1 MREQLATPVSYE
13 TERALLG
20 GLLLDPQ
27 AWTALPELDDA
38 AFYAP
43 THRDVFRAIKTLA
56 TTGAPTDPISVFE
69 QLRRQG
75 LEIELED
82 VTDLAQYTPSP
93 SSMRRYAE
101 EVLGQYRLRQLMDA
115 GRDIVDLAM
124 TPGNTAAEKID
135 KAQMMLAKLA
145 TVKAKRDPQ
154 YIHESLEKYIALLQD
169 LSEGKNPAIATGIGG
184 LDKLLNGGMR
194 RGEVMV
200 IGARPKHGKTALA
213 LAMARNMARDNS
225 VLYLSQEMPVN
236 QLMHRHTAAAGSF
249 DISRILAASEADTAM
264 WDAVGDAA
272 RRLGNLRLS
281 HDDQCS
287 LSLMDIRRKALKVRR
302 ERGLDVLFVD
312 FLQLMEGAGEEN
324 RNRELDVI
332 VNGIKSFALDL
343 GICVVVL
350 SQMSRKADEHYGR
363 PTMSHLRDSG
373 AIEAAADQI
382 ALLFTDWAHPQSK
395 RTAEFEG
402 YAELEIV
409 AHRNGPQGVVPMEF
423 IGKYQQ
429 MGDWLK
435 PLPVRRPV
443 AEPTGRAR
451 AANF

>member
-1 MREQLATPVSYE
+1 MRDQLAIPVSYE

-69 QLRRQG
+69 QMRRHD
-75 LEIELED
+75 LDIELAD

-93 SSMRRYAE
+93 SSMRRYVE
-101 EVLGQYRLRQLMDA
+101 EIVGQHRLRQLMDA

-124 TPGNTAAEKID
+124 TPGNTAAEQID

-249 DISRILAASEADTAM
+249 DISRILAASETDSAM

-287 LSLMDIRRKALKVRR
+287 LTLMDIRRKALKVRR

-332 VNGIKSFALDL
+332 VNGIKAFALDL

-409 AHRNGPQGVVPMEF
+409 AHRNGPQRVIPMEF

-435 PLPVRRPV
+435 PLPIRQTGASRG
-443 AEPTGRAR
+443 GRA
-451 AANF
+451 ADF